1 MKKNPEIKQVIKVD
15 SQCHS
20 NKLSS
25 RRLKMK
31 LLTKPAMAKGC
42 YQIIMTASIFKFK
55 AINYCMFLAFIG
67 LHFHSEN
74 YSVRADWS
82 SSKQGKSYI
91 FLIYVL
97 LFALYCYLFYFHLT
111 PSQYL
116 PLTILVYWEVS
127 DSRIHPRC
135 GNAHS
140 CLGPMLERW

>member
-1 MKKNPEIKQVIKVD
+1 
-15 SQCHS
+15 
-20 NKLSS
+20 
-25 RRLKMK
+25 MK

-55 AINYCMFLAFIG
+55 VINYCMFLAFIG

-82 SSKQGKSYI
+82 SSKQGKSY
-91 FLIYVL
+91 FPYLCNL

-116 PLTILVYWEVS
+116 PLTILVEEVS

-135 GNAHS
+135 ANAHNCFGPFTLDNIS
-140 CLGPMLERW
+140 ILGSI

>member
-82 SSKQGKSYI
+82 SSKQGKSYFPYLCI
-91 FLIYVL
+91 AFCFVL
-97 LFALYCYLFYFHLT
+97 LFILFSFDTFPIFTLDNI
-111 PSQYL
+111 S
-116 PLTILVYWEVS
+116 ILGS
-127 DSRIHPRC
+127 IRFADTS
-135 GNAHS
+135 
-140 CLGPMLERW
+140 